1 MARDVA
7 MKRRSFFARVAATLG
22 AVALASR
29 AQVRFQPP
37 QDITPLILEITKG
50 ATPEKKGVEV
60 ELPVLVEN
68 GNTVPLRVRVA
79 SPMTEADHVKAIHV
93 FAERNPRPRVASF
106 FLGPQCGRA
115 EISARIR
122 LAGTQQV
129 TVLAELSGNRYW
141 VGPRDVLVTSGAC
154 LDDASL

>member
-1 MARDVA
+1 MR
-7 MKRRSFFARVAATLG
+7 RRSFFARVVAAIG
-22 AVALASR
+22 ALALPVR

-37 QDITPLILEITKG
+37 QDITPMILEITKG
-50 ATPEKKGVEV
+50 AIPEKKGVEV

-79 SPMTEADHVKAIHV
+79 SAMTDADHVKAIHV

-106 FLGPQCGRA
+106 FLGPQCGKA
-115 EISARIR
+115 EVSARVR
-122 LAGTQQV
+122 LAGTQTV

-141 VGPRDVLVTSGAC
+141 IGPRDVLVTSGAC